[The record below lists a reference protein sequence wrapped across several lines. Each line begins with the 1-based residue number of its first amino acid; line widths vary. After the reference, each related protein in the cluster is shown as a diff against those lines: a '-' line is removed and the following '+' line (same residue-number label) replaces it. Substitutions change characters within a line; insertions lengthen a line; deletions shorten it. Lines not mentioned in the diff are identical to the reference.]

1 VTYRSGTVH
10 RWQEQDTGGAFHVGA
25 RVRFQP
31 KSHFHIDG
39 VTLIRLDVVGKMVV
53 GSKRDDASLDRCFR
67 LCHFSRSFVIK
78 RSN

>member
-1 VTYRSGTVH
+1 MTYRSGTVH

-53 GSKRDDASLDRCFR
+53 GSKRDDARSLFQALPFFTLVCD
-67 LCHFSRSFVIK
+67 
-78 RSN
+78 

>member
-53 GSKRDDASLDRCFR
+53 GSKRDDARSLFQALPFFTLVCD
-67 LCHFSRSFVIK
+67 
-78 RSN
+78 